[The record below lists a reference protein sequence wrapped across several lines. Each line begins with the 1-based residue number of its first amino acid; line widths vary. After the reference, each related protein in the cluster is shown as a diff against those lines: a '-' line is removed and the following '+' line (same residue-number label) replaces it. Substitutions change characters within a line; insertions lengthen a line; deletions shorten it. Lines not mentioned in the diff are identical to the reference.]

1 MSERFRVDLAG
12 MVDLLS
18 HHLYSGPHVYLR
30 ELLQNAVDALTARL
44 AQDPDAPTT
53 IRLSSTTEA
62 NGTTVLVVS
71 DSGVGLTADEAT
83 ELLATIGRSSKR
95 DPHGLGVAHYLGQ
108 FGIGMLAAFMVADR
122 IEVTSRSARPG
133 TDPTIWV
140 GHSDGTFDVSAL
152 PPGPAADAIPVGTTV
167 RVWSRRG
174 CEHWL
179 ETSTVVALATDYG
192 SLLPF
197 DVAVSVPVEGA
208 EPMWRRITVPVLP
221 WQVRY
226 PTAEVRSRMLA
237 AYCERVLGFTPLGH
251 IDLSVP
257 LAGVSGV
264 AFILP
269 QAVTPGSGRHRVYS
283 KQMLVGARVDG
294 VLPDWAFFTR
304 AILNSDALSPTA
316 SREQIHDDE
325 ILLAT
330 REALG
335 TQLKEWAT
343 ATLTTPSTLTRR
355 FVETHHLALR
365 SLALTDE
372 DMLDLAAQVLPFETT
387 DGVRTLH
394 DIGQDGE
401 IVFTS
406 TTEAFR
412 RISAV
417 ARAQGLVVV
426 NAGYVY
432 DADLL
437 ARLGRRPG
445 WQVRELSS
453 TDITQVLA
461 LVAPAREAHLAA
473 ALSVAEAVLT
483 DEDCHVLV
491 RTFEPESLP
500 AVLLRDPDG
509 EHRRA
514 LAREREAAPGLWG
527 GLLDALETDTTT
539 RTRSLVLND
548 SSTLV
553 QQLLAAP
560 DGVVFA
566 EGLRAL
572 YLSAVMLAGEG
583 LRPREVA
590 SLHDALS
597 VLLAHSLNRGHPM
610 PDPPDPPDGH
620 PTHPRGP

>member
-1 MSERFRVDLAG
+1 MSQRFRVDLGG

-30 ELLQNAVDALTARL
+30 ELLQNAVDAVTARL
-44 AQDPDAPTT
+44 AEDPAAPAT
-53 IRLSSTTEA
+53 IRLTSDTEA
-62 NGTTVLVVS
+62 DGATVLVVT
-71 DSGVGLTADEAT
+71 DSGVGLTSDEAT

-133 TDPTIWV
+133 TVPTVWV
-140 GHSDGTFDVSAL
+140 GRSDGTFEVSDL
-152 PPGPAADAIPVGTTV
+152 PPGPSADATAVGTTV
-167 RVWSRRG
+167 RLWARRG
-174 CEHWL
+174 SEHWL

-197 DVAVSVPVEGA
+197 DVAVRVPVEGSD
-208 EPMWRRITVPVLP
+208 PTWRRITDPVLP
-221 WQVRY
+221 WQARH
-226 PTAEVRSRMLA
+226 PSAEARSRALT

-283 KQMLVGARVDG
+283 KRMLVGARVDG

-304 AILNSDALSPTA
+304 AVLDSDALSPTA

-330 REALG
+330 RDALG
-335 TQLKEWAT
+335 AQLKEWAT
-343 ATLTTPSTLTRR
+343 ATLTTPSTLSRR

-365 SLALTDE
+365 SLALTDDE
-372 DMLDLAAQVLPFETT
+372 MLDLAARVLPFETT
-387 DGVRTLH
+387 DGARTLR
-394 DIGQDGE
+394 DVAEDGE

-412 RISAV
+412 RVAAV

-432 DADLL
+432 DSDLL
-437 ARLGRRPG
+437 TRLGRRPG
-445 WQVRELSS
+445 WAVRELSS
-453 TDITQVLA
+453 EDVTQVLT
-461 LVAPAREAHLAA
+461 LVATDRVGQLAQ
-473 ALSVAEAVLT
+473 ALSLAERVLE

-491 RTFEPESLP
+491 RTFDPDSLP

-514 LAREREAAPGLWG
+514 LAREREATPGLWG
-527 GLLDALETDTTT
+527 GLLDSFETDTST

-548 SSTLV
+548 SAPV
-553 QQLLAAP
+553 VRQLLAAP
-560 DGVVFA
+560 ETIVFA
-566 EGLRAL
+566 AGLRSL

-583 LRPREVA
+583 LRSSEVA
-590 SLHDALS
+590 GLHDALS
-597 VLLAHSLNRGHPM
+597 VLLARSLDH
-610 PDPPDPPDGH
+610 D
-620 PTHPRGP
+620 